1 MRKPPALAATLATT
15 FGKLSLESRE
25 LLAAQKLTV
34 EAVREAGSEAAR
46 RGLCEAVLPIGCANL
61 AGTKVARE
69 LQAALVGFTFD
80 WIETIEK
87 DGTKSW
93 ALRLT
98 WPLAQAGPAGAPV

>member
-1 MRKPPALAATLATT
+1 MRKSLSLAATLAAT
-15 FGKLSLESRE
+15 FGKLSRESRE

-34 EAVREAGSEAAR
+34 EAVREVGSEAAR
-46 RGLCEAVLPIGCANL
+46 LGLCEAVLPIGRANL
-61 AGTKVARE
+61 SNTNVARE

-80 WIETIEK
+80 WIETVEK

-98 WPLAQAGPAGAPV
+98 WPLSVNLP